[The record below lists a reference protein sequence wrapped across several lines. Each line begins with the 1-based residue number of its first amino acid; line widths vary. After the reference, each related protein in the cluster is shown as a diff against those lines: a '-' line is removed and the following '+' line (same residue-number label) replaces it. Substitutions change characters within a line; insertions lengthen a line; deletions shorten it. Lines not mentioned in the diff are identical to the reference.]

1 MLAVPCSRWEKTKL
15 VHHAEFLRNKEK
27 NSMKNVIIE
36 KDGKLGTVIVN
47 RPEQMNS
54 MNSLTRAELAEA
66 FTILDNDD
74 NIAVILLTGSEGKAF
89 IAGADI
95 KEFLNQKI
103 ESQEELEK
111 DWIVT
116 KVISDLKKPVIAV
129 IDGFCL
135 GGGLEIAMSCDLRIA
150 SKRTK
155 LGQPEINIGIIPGAG
170 GTQRLTRLIGEG
182 RAMEMILTGR
192 MVSAEEA
199 HNYGIVNFVFNSEEL
214 MSKAIEIANTIG
226 DKSSYAVERAKK
238 SVKAVSEMN
247 LKDGLKLEREL
258 FVQCLNSED
267 GKEGITAFIEKRKPK
282 FKGK

>member
-1 MLAVPCSRWEKTKL
+1 MT
-15 VHHAEFLRNKEK
+15 
-27 NSMKNVIIE
+27 NVLIDR
-36 KDGKLGTVIVN
+36 KDKIGIVTVN

-54 MNSLTRAELAEA
+54 LNSKTRTEMAEA
-66 FTILDNDD
+66 FEKLGNESGISTI
-74 NIAVILLTGSEGKAF
+74 ILVGASGKAF

-95 KEFLNQKI
+95 KEFLKLD
-103 ESQEELEK
+103 LETEKDLKK

-116 KVISDLKKPVIAV
+116 EIIENLSKPVIAM

-150 SKRTK
+150 SNRTK

-192 MVSAEEA
+192 MIKAEEA
-199 HNYGIVNFVFNSEEL
+199 LQYGILNFVFDHKEL
-214 MSKAIEIANTIG
+214 EIKTMEIAKTITE
-226 DKSSYAVERAKK
+226 KSPYAIERAKRSVK
-238 SVKAVSEMN
+238 SVSNM
-247 LKDGLKLEREL
+247 KLEKGLQFEREMFL
-258 FVQCLNSED
+258 ECFNSED
-267 GKEGITAFIEKRKPK
+267 GKEGITAFMEKRKAN